1 LTTSFLLKKINT
13 HAPDCQ
19 VLNPVVR
26 EALSLGLV
34 IASVE
39 TRIIPGE
46 SEYLVE
52 IPRVGRFP
60 KAKLPAGH
68 RFYPDCY
75 REQEARLISW
85 LLYVFRGDTWFFT
98 LTFKDWISVFR
109 AERIRDR
116 FLARLNQAY
125 LELPGAEL
133 LRSISSSEW
142 QNREVIHFH
151 MLVFGKQLHD
161 LSRKRWEHRWL
172 NMSGG
177 LSRCYQAGSNS
188 APYLV
193 KHQVRNHPDSS
204 LNLGGSWRGITPPK
218 SIERCCSA
226 PRL

>member
-1 LTTSFLLKKINT
+1 MSLSFLPKKVSTPQSSCQASNT
-13 HAPDCQ
+13 LVA
-19 VLNPVVR
+19 
-26 EALSLGLV
+26 EALSLGAV
-34 IASVE
+34 IVSVE
-39 TRIIPGE
+39 PCLVME
-46 SEYLVE
+46 SEYAQYVPE
-52 IPRVGRFP
+52 VVRFP
-60 KAKLPAGH
+60 KAKLPCGH

-85 LLYVFRGDTWFFT
+85 LLHVFRGDAWFFT
-98 LTFKDWISVFR
+98 LTFKDWTSVYR
-109 AERIRDR
+109 AEKLRDR

-125 LELPGAEL
+125 LSVEGAEL

-142 QNREVIHFH
+142 QQREVIHFH
-151 MLVFGKQLHD
+151 VLVFGKRLHT
-161 LSRKRWEHRWL
+161 LSRKRWEHRWQ

-177 LSRCYQAGSNS
+177 LSACYQAKNYS